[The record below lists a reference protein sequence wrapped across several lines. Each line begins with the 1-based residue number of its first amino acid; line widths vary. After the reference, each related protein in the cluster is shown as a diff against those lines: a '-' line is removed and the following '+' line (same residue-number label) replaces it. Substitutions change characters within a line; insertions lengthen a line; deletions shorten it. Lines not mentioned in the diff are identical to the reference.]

1 MSQNAEKPALSRFDA
16 PSEADRQQNKKAY
29 RELTS
34 SNKKKAKQPGNYALN
49 ARLYFAGTFENS
61 PEVVV

>member
-1 MSQNAEKPALSRFDA
+1 MSQNAEKPALSSLSA

-34 SNKKKAKQPGNYALN
+34 SNKKSNKKAKQGN
-49 ARLYFAGTFENS
+49 
-61 PEVVV
+61 